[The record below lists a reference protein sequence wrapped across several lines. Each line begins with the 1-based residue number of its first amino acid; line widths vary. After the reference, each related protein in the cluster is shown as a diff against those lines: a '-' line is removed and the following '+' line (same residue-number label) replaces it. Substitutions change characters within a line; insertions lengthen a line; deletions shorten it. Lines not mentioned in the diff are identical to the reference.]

1 MRATLALGDVEME
14 RAVLG
19 PADANLRALR
29 ESLGVS
35 ASVREG
41 NLTVEGDDSA
51 VRKTLEV
58 ARELVRLVE
67 NGLEPGVAEVR
78 RLAGAARGEAPVGGG
93 AARCSLRVFGPN
105 RYVRP
110 KSPGQAAYLA
120 ALESAD
126 IVFATGPAGT
136 GKTYLAV
143 AQACAELAAG
153 RVGRII
159 LARPAVEAGERLG
172 FLPGDFREKVNPY
185 LRPLYDA
192 LHDLLS
198 PNQVARFLERGVIE
212 VAPLAF
218 MRGRTLNHAFVI
230 LDEAQNTT
238 PKQMKMF
245 LTRLGNHARAVIN
258 GDITQVDLPEG
269 MRSGLAHAFE
279 ILRHVDG
286 VAFVRL
292 ERRDIVRH
300 PLVQRIVDAYD
311 AHASAEKGRGTDE
324 PSSEKGRGSHA

>member
-1 MRATLALGDVEME
+1 MRESLTLGDVEME

-29 ESLGVS
+29 QSLGVS

-51 VRKTLEV
+51 VRRALEV

-67 NGLEPGVAEVR
+67 SGLEPGVAEVR
-78 RLAGAARGEAPVGGG
+78 RLAGAARGEAPAQGGG
-93 AARCSLRVFGPN
+93 ARCSLRVFGPN

-110 KSPGQAAYLA
+110 RSPGQSEYLA

-159 LARPAVEAGERLG
+159 LTRPAVEAGERLG

-192 LHDLLS
+192 LGEMVPERDLVRYF
-198 PNQVARFLERGVIE
+198 QAGTIE
-212 VAPLAF
+212 VVPLAY
-218 MRGRTLNHAFVI
+218 MRGRTLNSAYVI

-238 PKQMKMF
+238 PAQMLMF
-245 LTRLGNHARAVIN
+245 LTRLGADSRAAVV
-258 GDITQVDLPEG
+258 GDVTQTDLPVGEVSG
-269 MRSGLAHAFE
+269 MRQAMARLQGIAGLAFVE
-279 ILRHVDG
+279 LTIGDVVRH
-286 VAFVRL
+286 RL
-292 ERRDIVRH
+292 VKDIV
-300 PLVQRIVDAYD
+300 QAYEQGQPRPAAAD
-311 AHASAEKGRGTDE
+311 RGPDKGADRGQ
-324 PSSEKGRGSHA
+324 K